1 MRFGFVRNELFLV
14 IEGKAGG
21 SGETWLGACRTQK
34 ISMTFNSANVLSI
47 QRDWL
52 RSSLMCV
59 SEGLTGFDCY
69 NDDFKDARMLPVQL
83 NIGSIL

>member
-34 ISMTFNSANVLSI
+34 ISLTFNSADLLSI
-47 QRDWL
+47 
-52 RSSLMCV
+52 
-59 SEGLTGFDCY
+59 
-69 NDDFKDARMLPVQL
+69 
-83 NIGSIL
+83 